1 MQPIESTIKSFNE
14 INNDKKLD
22 DLIGSAVVYAKSC
35 TVNAEVNFIKY
46 AQSIPKELTTIL
58 KRQQTLISLNFIV
71 KNLEWH

>member
-22 DLIGSAVVYAKSC
+22 DLIGSAVVYAKSYK
-35 TVNAEVNFIKY
+35 VNAEVSLIKH
-46 AQSIPKELTTIL
+46 AQTVPKELTTIL

-71 KNLEWH
+71 RNLEWH